1 MDASA
6 SAEKAPLTAFVDR
19 HYHLLRR
26 LQSLTGVIPIGVFLF
41 PHLTTNS
48 SVVWGAF
55 LNRDKFTDYGVGPEG
70 AGVATFQHEVDFIH
84 SLPALILIEILVLW
98 LPIAYHAGMG
108 IVFARTGRLGGG
120 PTAYGGQKRYM
131 LQRLTGYVGL
141 LFIFMHISS
150 LRWGWSW
157 GGLFP
162 KTFDATHA
170 ASTTAEHFQASSLPM
185 AVVAGFYLVAVLGLV
200 FHFANGL
207 WTAAITWG
215 LTITAQAQRRWGYV
229 CGAIGLGLA
238 GAAVT
243 AILGF
248 ATLDPVKA
256 RAVETALKSG
266 AKDASVDPS
275 VATATGKDSL
285 R

>member
-1 MDASA
+1 MDASH
-6 SAEKAPLTAFVDR
+6 APVAKSPTGFLDR

-48 SVVWGAF
+48 SVVWGGV
-55 LNRDKFTDYGVGPEG
+55 LNANKFQEHGIGADG

-84 SLPALILIEILVLW
+84 SLPALILIEIAVLW

-120 PTAYGGQKRYM
+120 PMMYGGQKRYV

-150 LRWGWSW
+150 LRWGWNW

-162 KTFDATHA
+162 TDFEADHA
-170 ASTTAEHFQASSLPM
+170 ASTTALHFQGASLPV
-185 AVVAGFYLVAVLGLV
+185 AVIAAFYLLGVLSLV
-200 FHFANGL
+200 YHFANGL

-215 LTITAQAQRRWGYV
+215 LTVTRQAQSRWGYV
-229 CGAIGLGLA
+229 CTAVGLGLA
-238 GAAVT
+238 AAGIT

-248 ATLDPVKA
+248 ATLDPAKA
-256 RAVETALKSG
+256 REAELALQK
-266 AKDASVDPS
+266 AKAPASPS
-275 VATATGKDSL
+275 VAAADGKEGS